1 MTGDAD
7 RNEALEEDAVTAVR
21 REMAELARQLETTSP
36 EELEVLAELL
46 CDAGREDYKE
56 LLWEVTIRKRLRA
69 LGGRELHAF
78 LVLVGIAILVATV
91 IRVGF
96 FVARPLLGF
105 GLLGGVILLLGLRGW
120 YLAKEVRE
128 RMLMIRANAELEDE
142 DRTARSDRDRTAGS
156 DRTRN
161 HPRNRRR
168 RS

>member
-1 MTGDAD
+1 MTDDAD

-21 REMAELARQLETTSP
+21 REMAKLARQLETTS
-36 EELEVLAELL
+36 LEVLAELL
-46 CDAGREDYKE
+46 SDAGREDYEE

-78 LVLVGIAILVATV
+78 PVLGGIVILVATV

-156 DRTRN
+156 DRPRN
-161 HPRNRRR
+161 RPRNRRR